1 MPRDPA
7 AGRGRDASPS
17 HLNYTISDRLQ
28 RETSEPDGEP
38 AEHRARIPGRA
49 LEVAS
54 HLARAE
60 RHPVRCLADGDRPH
74 LRVRREV
81 DDADEVDPTVGD
93 EGIAPRRLHRPDVGV
108 ARLRTRRYGRV

>member
-17 HLNYTISDRLQ
+17 RLNYTIGDRLQ

-49 LEVAS
+49 VEVAS
-54 HLARAE
+54 QLARAE
-60 RHPVRCLADGDRPH
+60 SHPVRSLADGDRPH
-74 LRVRREV
+74 LRVRREI
-81 DDADEVDPTVGD
+81 DDADEVGPTVGD
-93 EGIAPRRLHRPDVGV
+93 EGIAPRRLHRHEVRV
-108 ARLRTRRYGRV
+108 ALLRDR